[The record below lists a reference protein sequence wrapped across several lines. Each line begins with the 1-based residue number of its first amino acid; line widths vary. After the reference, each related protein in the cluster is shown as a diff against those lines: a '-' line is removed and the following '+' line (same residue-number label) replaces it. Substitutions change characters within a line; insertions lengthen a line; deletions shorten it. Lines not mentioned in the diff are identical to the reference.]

1 MIASNAT
8 PMSGRLNHDSMK
20 IVWLFLVAAAGILLA
35 CSNKKNTARSEN
47 DLDAARN
54 FIQAALSNDFKK
66 AAQYMLDDSINRN
79 YLETAARSFDHLDPD
94 TRDKYRGASIR
105 IHQPVTYLNDS
116 TTIIIYSNSYK
127 NDLDTLRV
135 CRRNGDWL
143 VDLKYLFEPQ
153 PGKKPDSTIHSK

>member
-1 MIASNAT
+1 MQRPYLWILCCISLLTACGDNRST
-8 PMSGRLNHDSMK
+8 SG
-20 IVWLFLVAAAGILLA
+20 
-35 CSNKKNTARSEN
+35 SEN

-66 AAQYMLDDSINRN
+66 AAQFMLDDSINRN
-79 YLETAARSFDHLDPD
+79 YLEVAARSFEHLDAD
-94 TRDKYRGASIR
+94 TREKYRGASIR

-135 CRRNGDWL
+135 CRRGEDWL
-143 VDLKYLFEPQ
+143 VDLKYLFEPD
-153 PGKKPDSTIHSK
+153 PGTTTDSTNRAQ

>member
-1 MIASNAT
+1 MQK
-8 PMSGRLNHDSMK
+8 PYL
-20 IVWLFLVAAAGILLA
+20 WILCCISLLTA
-35 CSNKKNTARSEN
+35 CGEKQSTNQSEN

-66 AAQYMLDDSINRN
+66 AAQYMVDDSTNRN
-79 YLETAARSFDHLDPD
+79 YLEVEARLFERLDAD
-94 TRDKYRGASIR
+94 TREKYRGASIR

-135 CRRNGDWL
+135 CRRGDEWL
-143 VDLKYLFEPQ
+143 VDLKYLFEPRT
-153 PGKKPDSTIHSK
+153 GTSPDSTKQNP

>member
-1 MIASNAT
+1 MNGRNILG
-8 PMSGRLNHDSMK
+8 SGML
-20 IVWLFLVAAAGILLA
+20 ILLLA
-35 CSNKKNTARSEN
+35 CGEKKIVADSES

-66 AAQYMLDDSINRN
+66 ASQFMLDDSINRN
-79 YLETAARSFDHLDPD
+79 YLEVTARSFEHLDPD
-94 TRDKYRGASIR
+94 TREKYRGASIR

-135 CRRNGDWL
+135 CRTNGNWL
-143 VDLKYLFEPQ
+143 VDLKYLFEPA
-153 PGKKPDSTIHSK
+153 PDSTNHSK

>member
-1 MIASNAT
+1 MKTFGIALVSAALM
-8 PMSGRLNHDSMK
+8 MSGC
-20 IVWLFLVAAAGILLA
+20 G
-35 CSNKKNTARSEN
+35 NKKSVASSEN

-79 YLETAARSFDHLDPD
+79 YLDVTARSFGHLDPD

-135 CRRNGDWL
+135 CRKDGNWL
-143 VDLKYLFEPQ
+143 VDLKYLFQSSTEP
-153 PGKKPDSTIHSK
+153 KPDTTNQPK